1 MHSRKPQILLPKN
14 IGWVFGSLTGASPER
29 NQRIWEYSHLENSV
43 SWTTAWFP
51 QSPPAL
57 AVEGLTAHHQDG
69 LVTRL
74 SDVLHAVEWL
84 RAFHFLIFV
93 VYFCIYFFFSWG
105 LFKSQSWSCLA
116 SHSWNKAKV
125 NSLNRQSGKCSPFSL
140 HTPCTRI
147 SCLCSGCAFWFC
159 QSQPCR
165 RIIRTVPV

>member
-43 SWTTAWFP
+43 NCMVSSVPSCLSCRGTDSSSSRWTCYQTLRCA
-51 QSPPAL
+51 ACCGM
-57 AVEGLTAHHQDG
+57 VEGFSFFNFCS
-69 LVTRL
+69 V
-74 SDVLHAVEWL
+74 
-84 RAFHFLIFV
+84 FL
-93 VYFCIYFFFSWG
+93 YLFFFSWG

-125 NSLNRQSGKCSPFSL
+125 NSLNCQSGKCSPFSL